1 MRLLR
6 GEGVAPSIAA
16 LLASPALVLLP
27 SQTPSRPGAPTFP
40 RKSLALDLFT
50 KGLHNHYHLLRRS
63 GSRATSWVPKWCDS
77 ALLYAIGNGQLL
89 WAFLFEP
96 YAFPKGYG
104 DIILAR
110 SSAYIPSRPENFP
123 SSIPWPS
130 KRQIADHVALLSTP
144 TRTASAFPSFTSPS
158 LSALHPSPY
167 PTTSY
172 KEINPV
178 LDFSPAHPAHTELL
192 CALLHPT
199 EPSCRKN
206 LLDFW
211 KREWIASARF
221 VGAFLAAFNVL
232 RWKAWLKDPEKQL
245 FGFSLSVAQGATVIS
260 GSIGTAWGRCCI
272 LSYWS

>member
-1 MRLLR
+1 M
-6 GEGVAPSIAA
+6 APAFAA
-16 LLASPALVLLP
+16 LLASPALLLLP
-27 SQTPSRPGAPTFP
+27 AQTPSRPGAPTFP

-104 DIILAR
+104 EIILAR
-110 SSAYIPSRPENFP
+110 SSSYVPSRPDNLP

-130 KRQIADHVALLSTP
+130 RRQIADHVALLSTP
-144 TRTASAFPSFTSPS
+144 SRTASAFPSFTSPS

-211 KREWIASARF
+211 KREWFASARF
-221 VGAFLAAFNVL
+221 IGTFLAAFNVL

-260 GSIGTAWGRCCI
+260 GSIGAAWGECRFY
-272 LSYWS
+272 LLLLRLNHR